1 VKSEVKNMRAA
12 LYYRVSTKLQE
23 KRFSLAAQKTELIAY
38 ATAQDWK
45 VINEFTDVDSGGKLD
60 KKGLNALLD
69 LVEEGRID
77 VVLCIDQNRLS
88 RLDTVAWEYLKST
101 LRENNVKIAEP
112 GTITDLAD
120 DDQEFI
126 SDIKNLIAK
135 REKKG
140 IVRAMMRGKRQRM
153 REGKGFGKAPIGY
166 IFNKKTKE
174 YELDDKWAW
183 VIPMIDDLYLNRQ
196 LGMKSIGD
204 ELNKISRTPSGN
216 LWNETL
222 VYRRLVS
229 KAFHGVMEKTFANGE
244 TITIDDLFP
253 PIRTEETWNKIQEE
267 RKKRSVQFKSTSRQ
281 RDDLHILRRTLI
293 TCGECGRKIH
303 LAQHGNKEGPL
314 YYLKHGRKLRISDE
328 TACDISINTIRVEKN
343 IIMAIKDIIT
353 NEELARNYIDL
364 EMDSSEMMLLEKQT
378 KKYDSLLKGLQTK
391 LDKLIDLYLESAL
404 SKEILAK
411 KQAEIENEINTL
423 TTQNKQAIAKLEVL
437 RNNSFNYDFI
447 YELFEI
453 AEGFETDL
461 TPLEKAQVMGS
472 LFPNGVLFHEKL
484 ILKAVIKNVP
494 LDVEIPMNPDPYAW
508 HHTKKGNV

>member
-1 VKSEVKNMRAA
+1 M
-12 LYYRVSTKLQE
+12 QE
-23 KRFSLAAQKTELIAY
+23 DRYSLAAQETELTNYSNSQSWNIVGIF
-38 ATAQDWK
+38 K
-45 VINEFTDVDSGGKLD
+45 DVDSGGKLD
-60 KKGLNALLD
+60 KKGLNSLLD
-69 LVEEGRID
+69 FAEEGKMD
-77 VVLCIDQNRLS
+77 VVLCIDQDRLS
-88 RLDTVAWEYLKST
+88 RLDTIAWEYLKST
-101 LRENNVKIAEP
+101 LRDNDVKIAEP
-112 GTITDLAD
+112 GSITDLANED
-120 DDQEFI
+120 EEFI

-135 REKKG
+135 REKKS
-140 IVRAMMRGKRQRM
+140 IVRRMMRGKRQRM
-153 REGKGFGKAPIGY
+153 REGKGWGRAPVEY
-166 IFNKKTKE
+166 NFNHQTKT
-174 YELDDKWAW
+174 YEANEKWAW

-204 ELNKISRTPSGN
+204 ELNKISRTPTGT

-222 VYRRLVS
+222 VYRRLIS

-244 TITIDDLFP
+244 TITIDNIFP
-253 PIRTEETWNKIQEE
+253 PLRTEETWQKIQDE
-267 RKKRSVQFKSTSRQ
+267 RMKRSIQFKATSRQ

-328 TACDISINTIRVEKN
+328 TACGISINTVRVEKN

-353 NEELARNYIDL
+353 NEDLARNYIDL
-364 EMDSSEMMLLEKQT
+364 EMDSSEMTLLEKQT
-378 KKYDSLLKGLQTK
+378 KKYDSLLRGLQTK
-391 LDKLIDLYLESAL
+391 LDKLIDLYLESTL

-411 KQAEIENEINTL
+411 KQAEIEVEINTI
-423 TTQNKQAIAKLEVL
+423 TMQNKQAKAKLDVL

-472 LFPNGVLFHEKL
+472 LFPNGVLYHDKL
-484 ILKAVIKNVP
+484 ILKALIKNVP
-494 LDVEIPMNPDPYAW
+494 VDIEIPINPDPYAW

>member
-1 VKSEVKNMRAA
+1 MRAC

-23 KRFSLAAQKTELIAY
+23 KKFSLGAQKTELTKY
-38 ATAQDWK
+38 AESQGWTIVD
-45 VINEFTDVDSGGKLD
+45 EFTDVDSGGRLD

-88 RLDTVAWEYLKST
+88 RLDTIAWEYLKAT
-101 LRENNVKIAEP
+101 LRDNNVKIAEP
-112 GTITDLAD
+112 GNIVDLSNE
-120 DDQEFI
+120 DQEFI
-126 SDIKNLIAK
+126 SDIKNLINK

-183 VIPMIDDLYLNRQ
+183 VIPMIDDLYLNKQ

-204 ELNKISRTPSGN
+204 ELNKVSRTPSGT

-222 VYRRLVS
+222 VYRRLIS

-244 TITIDDLFP
+244 TITINDLFP
-253 PIRTEETWNKIQEE
+253 PLRTEETWQKIQDE
-267 RKKRSVQFKSTSRQ
+267 RMKRSVQFKATSRQ
-281 RDDLHILRRTLI
+281 RDDLHILRRSHI

-314 YYLKHGRKLRISDE
+314 YYLKHGRKLRLSDE
-328 TACDISINTIRVEKN
+328 TACDISINTVRVEKN

-353 NEELARNYIDL
+353 NEELAKNYIDL
-364 EMDSSEMMLLEKQT
+364 EFDSSEVSLLEKQT
-378 KKYDSLLKGLQTK
+378 KNYDEQIKVLQMK
-391 LDKLIDLYLESAL
+391 LDRLIDLYLDSPNM
-404 SKEILAK
+404 SKANFAE
-411 KQAEIENEINTL
+411 KQASLEKELNALVIL
-423 TTQNKQAIAKLEVL
+423 SRQSKKKLEML
-437 RNNSFNYDFI
+437 KNNALNYEFV

-461 TPLEKAQVMGS
+461 TPLEKAQVMGR
-472 LFPNGVLFHEKL
+472 LFPNGILYPDKL
-484 ILKAVIKNVP
+484 ILKAVLRNVP
-494 LDVEIPMNPDPYAW
+494 LDVEIPINPDPYAW